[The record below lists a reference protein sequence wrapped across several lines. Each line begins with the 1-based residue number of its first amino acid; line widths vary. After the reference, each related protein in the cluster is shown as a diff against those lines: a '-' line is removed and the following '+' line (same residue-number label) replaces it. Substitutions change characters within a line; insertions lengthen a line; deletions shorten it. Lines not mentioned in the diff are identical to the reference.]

1 MGSDGARRLLTVRD
15 IRLEEIPFEFC
26 GKTYM
31 LRCNMNVLADVQ
43 EVYGGQIM
51 DAVTG
56 GRLTK
61 SLLEFLAAMLNDYAE
76 EMGWPERYTSRNVG
90 RKLSPKDVSTLDIM
104 GMVTRAVAPPSSVS
118 GADPEEQVPETGAEY
133 PGDSGN

>member
-1 MGSDGARRLLTVRD
+1 MRD
-15 IRLEEIPFEFC
+15 IRLEEIPFDFN
-26 GKTYM
+26 GKTYL
-31 LRCNMNVLADVQ
+31 LRCNMNVLADMQ
-43 EVYGGQIM
+43 EIYGGQIM

-61 SLLEFLAAMLNDYAE
+61 SLLEFLAAMLNDYAD
-76 EMGWPERYTSRNVG
+76 EMGWPERYTSRDVG

-104 GMVTRAVAPPSSVS
+104 GMVTRAVAPQSPVS
-118 GADPEEQVPETGAEY
+118 GADTEEQTPENGAED